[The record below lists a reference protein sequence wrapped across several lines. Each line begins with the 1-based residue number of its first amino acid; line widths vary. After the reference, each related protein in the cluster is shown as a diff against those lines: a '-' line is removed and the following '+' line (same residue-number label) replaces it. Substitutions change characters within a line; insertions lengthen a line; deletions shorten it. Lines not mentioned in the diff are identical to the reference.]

1 MIGLAAPVCT
11 PLTPLPVRP
20 SAASATACPQQD
32 ATHPDALSSPAA
44 TAAGARAVASASH
57 SPGPPAWIWA
67 VIAAVLAASAVL
79 FLRSVTMGGDV
90 IRHEHRHPSR

>member
-20 SAASATACPQQD
+20 SAASATACPQQA
-32 ATHPDALSSPAA
+32 ATHPDAPSSPAA
-44 TAAGARAVASASH
+44 TAAGTRAVASTSH

-79 FLRSVTMGGDV
+79 FLRR
-90 IRHEHRHPSR
+90 RHDGR